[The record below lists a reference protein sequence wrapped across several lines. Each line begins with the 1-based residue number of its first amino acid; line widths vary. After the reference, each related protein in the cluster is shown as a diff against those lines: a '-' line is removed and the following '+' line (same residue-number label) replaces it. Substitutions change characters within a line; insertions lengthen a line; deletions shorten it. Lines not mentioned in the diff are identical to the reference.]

1 MPNPEQAD
9 ELSEDHYLASVTSL
23 KPGDLLRDP
32 TLKGFGARRRG
43 RTVTYFVQ
51 TRVHRRLRWFT
62 IGNHLSP
69 WTPETARQRAKD
81 ILHAANKNIDLVAAE
96 TAPQTGLTVD
106 TVFDRFF
113 EDREPYFKPSTFK
126 EFKRIADKVILPH
139 FKKQVFNAITRTD
152 VSAFHRGLRQTP
164 GAANHALAVLKQV
177 FNWADANGLCG
188 DKKNPCLN
196 IQMFKSASK
205 ARFLTTDD
213 VARLA
218 EGCKTALM
226 KDEATPF
233 MIAAILV
240 LLFTGA
246 RRGEI
251 FTLKR
256 CYIDKQRMI
265 AHLPDSKTGSKVL
278 HLNPVALAILDS
290 VPEIEGNPYYFVGRF
305 KGTCLTEIYKPWS
318 KIRKYAKLEHVR
330 IHDLRHSFASFAA
343 DSGASAKTVGHLLGH
358 ASVETTKLNIHMF
371 NNRAKEA
378 AEATAQTIYAA
389 FNPAALPLPQSPASG
404 SSATHSDP
412 QDRKEQE
419 PFFPAQC
426 G

>member
-1 MPNPEQAD
+1 MNHQK
-9 ELSEDHYLASVTSL
+9 SITLASVTSL
-23 KPGDLLRDP
+23 KPGDVIRDP
-32 TLKGFGARRRG
+32 ALKGFGARRRG
-43 RTVTYFVQ
+43 KIVSYFVQ

-81 ILHAANKNIDLVAAE
+81 ILHAADKNVDLIAAE
-96 TAPQTGLTVD
+96 TDPEAGLAIEV
-106 TVFDRFF
+106 VFDRFF
-113 EDREPYFKPSTFK
+113 EDREPYFKCSTFK
-126 EFKRIADKVILPH
+126 EFKRVSDKVILPR
-139 FKKQVFNAITRTD
+139 FKKRVFNSITRSE
-152 VSAFHRGLRQTP
+152 VSAFHRSLRNKP
-164 GAANHALAVLKQV
+164 SAANHALAVLKQV
-177 FNWADANGLCG
+177 FNWASANTLCG
-188 DKKNPCLN
+188 DKKNPCLD
-196 IQMFKSASK
+196 IQMFKSGSRAK
-205 ARFLTTDD
+205 FLTTDD

-218 EGCKTALM
+218 EGCRQALM
-226 KDEATPF
+226 RDEATPF
-233 MIAAILV
+233 MIAAILT

-256 CYIDKQRMI
+256 SYVDRQRML

-278 HLNPVALAILDS
+278 QLNPVVMAILES

-318 KIRKYAKLEHVR
+318 KIRKYAKLEHFR

-343 DSGASAKTVGHLLGH
+343 DSGASAKTVGALLGH
-358 ASVETTKLNIHMF
+358 ASVETTKLYIHMF
-371 NNRAKEA
+371 NNRARETSD
-378 AEATAQTIYAA
+378 ATAQTIYAA
-389 FNPAALPLPQSPASG
+389 INPMALPLPLNPASAP
-404 SSATHSDP
+404 STTHSDP

>member
-1 MPNPEQAD
+1 MNHHKPIT
-9 ELSEDHYLASVTSL
+9 LASVASL
-23 KPGDLLRDP
+23 KSGDSIRDT

-43 RTVTYFVQ
+43 KNVSYFVQ

-81 ILHAANKNIDLVAAE
+81 ILHAADKNVDLVATE
-96 TAPQTGLTVD
+96 TTYHTGLTIQE
-106 TVFDRFF
+106 VFDRFF
-113 EDREPYFKPSTFK
+113 EDREPYFKTSTFK
-126 EFKRIADKVILPH
+126 EFRRLSNKVILPH
-139 FKKQVFNAITRTD
+139 FKRRVFTSITRAD
-152 VSAFHRGLRQTP
+152 VAAFHRGLRKTP
-164 GAANHALAVLKQV
+164 SAANHALAVLKQV
-177 FNWADANGLCG
+177 FNWADANSLCG
-188 DKKNPCLN
+188 DRKNPCLD
-196 IQMFKSASK
+196 IQMFKSGNRAK
-205 ARFLTTDD
+205 FLTTDD

-218 EGCKTALM
+218 EGCRTALVR
-226 KDEATPF
+226 DEATPF
-233 MIAAILV
+233 MIAAILT

-256 CYIDKQRMI
+256 SYVDKQRMS

-278 HLNPVALAILDS
+278 QLNPIAMSILDS
-290 VPEIEGNPYYFVGRF
+290 VPEIEGNPYFFVGRF

-318 KIRKYAKLEHVR
+318 KIRKYAKLEHFR

-358 ASVETTKLNIHMF
+358 ASVETTKLYIHMF

-378 AEATAQTIYAA
+378 AEVTAHTIYAA
-389 FNPAALPLPQSPASG
+389 FNPAALLLPQSPASDP
-404 SSATHSDP
+404 STTHSDP